1 MSRPLRSTPITR
13 ASPLLRAGPP
23 AGTASVL
30 SVSGFRRTTRSL
42 SPTHA
47 TRARTGS
54 IGTRLPTFHAGA
66 ADRARAAY
74 TPDTAWPTSGHPPG
88 SSRRLLNSPVLM
100 SSWLFRRFLSGSLA
114 LAFPPGRRPE
124 SHRPP
129 PTDPDVSLSA
139 HPARAVQCSGVSTA
153 APSARTGRVPVA
165 GLPSAIPALVC
176 RCVSAACTSTSPS
189 APDGCRC
196 ACRWG
201 SPRSDRTR

>member
-1 MSRPLRSTPITR
+1 MTLDAGARRGAPMSDVGS
-13 ASPLLRAGPP
+13 
-23 AGTASVL
+23 AGTRGGSAL
-30 SVSGFRRTTRSL
+30 SVGTTIRHVSVHGQRVRVAVRPGSGAGTPLVLCCGLGAGLEVFQPVIDALPAEVEVIRFDVPGVGG
-42 SPTHA
+42 SPTGPLHY
-47 TRARTGS
+47 RFG
-54 IGTRLPTFHAGA
+54 
-66 ADRARAAY
+66 
-74 TPDTAWPTSGHPPG
+74 
-88 SSRRLLNSPVLM
+88 LL
-100 SSWLFRRFLSGSLA
+100 
-114 LAFPPGRRPE
+114 PGRRPE

>member
-100 SSWLFRRFLSGSLA
+100 SSWLFRPFLSGS
-114 LAFPPGRRPE
+114 
-124 SHRPP
+124 PP
-129 PTDPDVSLSA
+129 PPQGDAEGPHL
-139 HPARAVQCSGVSTA
+139 HHLHSTA
-153 APSARTGRVPVA
+153 SKKSPTATPSLRSWRTQDQ
-165 GLPSAIPALVC
+165 L
-176 RCVSAACTSTSPS
+176 AAT
-189 APDGCRC
+189 
-196 ACRWG
+196 RWI
-201 SPRSDRTR
+201 

>member
-1 MSRPLRSTPITR
+1 MLRRCTHEHRRTVQGRRGSLLLRRR
-13 ASPLLRAGPP
+13 ALPSPPPCRFIPALLRAGPP

-139 HPARAVQCSGVSTA
+139 HPARAVQFSGISTA
-153 APSARTGRVPVA
+153 APSA
-165 GLPSAIPALVC
+165 
-176 RCVSAACTSTSPS
+176 
-189 APDGCRC
+189 
-196 ACRWG
+196 
-201 SPRSDRTR
+201 